1 MEPGLEPAR
10 RAALIAILDF
20 YAEAGVDCALAEEP
34 IDRFAEEIA
43 RREALQR
50 DRAQRGAGGNE
61 RQPDRQRHDSQREAG
76 PRAAPA
82 IPEQLR
88 QREERSAPP
97 PLLTPV
103 VMAPEEAEAAARAL
117 AAKAQSLEEL
127 RLAVSEFEGCG
138 LKPSAKNLVFEGGD
152 PKARVM
158 LVGPA
163 PGTDDDREG
172 KTFVGRDGELLERML
187 AAIGLGR
194 ESVYMAHVV
203 PWRPAGNRN
212 LTPQEI
218 AVCLPFIRRQIQ
230 LADPDFLVCL
240 GEPAMRALL
249 GVKDAILKGRGRW
262 HEFDTGSRRIQAMAM
277 LHPDYA
283 LRQPLN
289 KRAVWRDLRALKRAL
304 DGR

>member
-10 RAALIAILDF
+10 RAALIALLDF
-20 YAEAGVDCALAEEP
+20 YAEAGIDCALAEEP
-34 IDRFAEEIA
+34 IDRFAEEIV
-43 RREALQR
+43 RRETLQR
-50 DRAQRGAGGNE
+50 DRAQRGFGE
-61 RQPDRQRHDSQREAG
+61 SETHQPDRPRAAG

-82 IPEQLR
+82 IPDQLR

-103 VMAPEEAEAAARAL
+103 VMPPEEAEAAARAL

-127 RLAVSEFEGCG
+127 RLAVSEFEGCA
-138 LKPSAKNLVFEGGD
+138 LKASAKNLVFEGGD

-163 PGTDDDREG
+163 PGSDDDREG
-172 KTFVGRDGELLERML
+172 KPFVGRDGDLLERML
-187 AAIGLGR
+187 GAIGLGR
-194 ESVYMAHVV
+194 ETVYMAHVV

-218 AVCLPFIRRQIQ
+218 AVCLPIIRRQIQ
-230 LADPDFLVCL
+230 LADPDFLICL

-249 GVKDAILKGRGRW
+249 GVKDTILKGRGRW
-262 HEFDTGSRRIQAMAM
+262 HEFDTGSRRIPAIAT
-277 LHPDYA
+277 LHPDYV
-283 LRQPLN
+283 LKQPLN
-289 KRAVWRDLRALKRAL
+289 KRLVWRDLRAVKRAL

>member
-43 RREALQR
+43 RRETLQR
-50 DRAQRGAGGNE
+50 DRAQGRPVDGGTRE
-61 RQPDRQRHDSQREAG
+61 PVRQRSEG

-82 IPEQLR
+82 IPDQLR
-88 QREERSAPP
+88 QREERAAPP
-97 PLLTPV
+97 PLLNPV

-138 LKPSAKNLVFEGGD
+138 LKPSAKSLVFEGGD

-163 PGTDDDREG
+163 PGSDDDREG

-187 AAIGLGR
+187 GAIGLGR

-218 AVCLPFIRRQIQ
+218 AVCLPLIRRQIQ

-249 GVKDAILKGRGRW
+249 GVKDTILKGRGRW
-262 HEFDTGSRRIQAMAM
+262 HEFDTGSRRIQAMAT
-277 LHPDYA
+277 LHPDYV